1 MAFYNKL
8 IELCEKNHVKPSVVA
23 EAVGLTKSSA
33 TYWKR
38 GAEPKS
44 ATIKKIAEYFEVP
57 VSYFIPVDNSIKQ
70 EEYALFL
77 KQMKYSA
84 ICALLDQLNEV
95 GVDMVRKYAEYLTED
110 KKYQSGIYNIDSE
123 NNDPDKE

>member
-38 GAEPKS
+38 GAEPKGD
-44 ATIKKIAEYFEVP
+44 TLRKIAEYFG
-57 VSYFIPVDNSIKQ
+57 VSVDYLLGETDEKKSASTESVDTEADRLFEQVKQLSPEKQ
-70 EEYALFL
+70 EQAFSYLRFL
-77 KQMKYSA
+77 
-84 ICALLDQLNEV
+84 L
-95 GVDMVRKYAEYLTED
+95 
-110 KKYQSGIYNIDSE
+110 SE
-123 NNDPDKE
+123 QDNH